1 MVGIIGIGW
10 IQGSKFGSIF
20 KSCESECPDK
30 KGLQTLFCE
39 KSFLSGPI
47 NNFGR
52 FNESSRNVCFSAAL
66 ALYDAGMN
74 YSKKVR
80 VNTGVLGTNKEG
92 CLHANINY
100 FKDYVN
106 SGRKIA
112 RGNLFIYTL
121 ASTPLS
127 ETAIAFGCQGP
138 VAYMTFKEN
147 HIALILDQAD
157 AMISRGE
164 ASELLV
170 VSSVKGAAICFV
182 LKNVDVEASE
192 KCLSLNDMKS
202 IVDGSSQPL
211 EVIKRLSEKEI
222 L

>member
-10 IQGSKFGSIF
+10 IQESKFGSIF

-52 FNESSRNVCFSAAL
+52 FNESSRNICFSAAL
-66 ALYDAGMN
+66 ALHDAGID
-74 YSKKVR
+74 YSKKIG
-80 VNTGVLGTNKEG
+80 VNRGVLGTNEEG
-92 CLHANINY
+92 CLQSNINY
-100 FKDYVN
+100 FKDYIS

-138 VAYMTFKEN
+138 VAYMAFKEN
-147 HIALILDQAD
+147 HVVSILNQANT
-157 AMISRGE
+157 MISQGE

-170 VSSVKGAAICFV
+170 VSSAKEEAICFV
-182 LKNVDVEASE
+182 LTNIDIGVSE
-192 KCLSLNDMKS
+192 KYVSLDSMKG
-202 IVDGSSQPL
+202 VVNGLSQPS
-211 EVIKRLSEKEI
+211 EVIKRLLLKKT